1 MKKYVSRFI
10 VDVIETQH
18 EIILRD
24 SSGGEYHIN
33 RSKSEMIEK
42 YNFWFENVFSK
53 GISHTLTILSVKS
66 VDISEC
72 ETELHVLDFVNLCK
86 NNIN

>member
-10 VDVIETQH
+10 IDVIETQY
-18 EIILRD
+18 EIVLRD

-33 RSKSEMIEK
+33 RNENKIVEK
-42 YNFWFENVFSK
+42 YNCWFDNVFSK
-53 GISHTLTILSVKS
+53 GISHTLTVLYVKS

-72 ETELHVLDFVNLCK
+72 ETELHILDFVNLCE
-86 NNIN
+86 NNI

>member
-33 RSKSEMIEK
+33 RIENKIVEK
-42 YNFWFENVFSK
+42 YNHWFETVFSK

-72 ETELHVLDFVNLCK
+72 ETELHILDFVNLYK
-86 NNIN
+86 K

>member
-10 VDVIETQH
+10 IDVIETQH
-18 EIILRD
+18 EIVLRD

-33 RSKSEMIEK
+33 RNNSKIMEK
-42 YNFWFENVFSK
+42 YKYWFETVFSK
-53 GISHTLTILSVKS
+53 GIPHTLTILSVIS

-72 ETELHVLDFVNLCK
+72 ETELHISDFVNLCEK
-86 NNIN
+86 